1 MVKKTICVLIS
12 VIITVLSFSTAA
24 YAYEPTGIDITAES
38 CLLASLDTD
47 EVLYSKNENK
57 KMFPASITKIMTVIL
72 MLESKDYDPNKKIAM
87 TDEVLKLIS
96 GTGSSVSNLKS
107 GEEITELDLA
117 YLVLMASFGD
127 CAYLLAIKFGGSV
140 DDFVKMMN
148 DRARELGMKDTHYE
162 NPVGLH
168 HAQNY
173 TTAADTLILTK
184 YALKNETFKK
194 ICESPRYTMAATN
207 MSRERTF
214 STTNFLQD
222 TTTNYYYAYA
232 KGVKTGYTDEA
243 GRCLVST
250 ASYNG
255 YNYICI
261 MFKCPVDPGRRHEFY
276 DSKNLY
282 KWAFNNFEFKKIADL
297 KNPVCEVGV
306 ALSPD
311 IDTIP
316 LFIDKSI
323 VTVLPKNADES
334 TVTIVPHT
342 TKKTFDA
349 PIKKGQVM
357 GTADVYY
364 AERKIGTVKLISGQ
378 NVKRSNL
385 IYVFTLIKGFF
396 LSKYMIMVYILL
408 GVIIL
413 FFIISIIRLNVGRKK
428 KRKVRY
434 IPYKGDDKE

>member
-1 MVKKTICVLIS
+1 MTKKIICVLLCL
-12 VIITVLSFSTAA
+12 IITALSLPMTAA
-24 YAYEPTGIDITAES
+24 AYEPTGVDITAES
-38 CLLASLDTD
+38 CLLASLDTG
-47 EVLYSKNENK
+47 EILYSKNENQ

-72 MLESKDYDPNKKIAM
+72 MLESKDYDPNGKIAM
-87 TDEVLKLIS
+87 TDEVLKLMS

-107 GEEITELDLA
+107 GEEISQLDLA
-117 YLVLMASFGD
+117 YLVLMASYGD
-127 CAYLLAIKFGGSV
+127 CAYLLAIRYGGSV
-140 DDFVKMMN
+140 DNFVKMMN
-148 DRARELGMKDTHYE
+148 DKAKELGMKNTHYQ

-168 HAQNY
+168 DEQNY

-184 YALKNETFKK
+184 YAIKNETFKT
-194 ICESPRYTMAATN
+194 ICESPRYTLAATN
-207 MSRERTF
+207 MSRERTL
-214 STTNFLQD
+214 STTIFLQD

-282 KWAFNNFEFKKIADL
+282 KWAFNNFEFKKVADV
-297 KNPVCEVGV
+297 KNPVCEVDV
-306 ALSPD
+306 NLASD
-311 IDTIP
+311 IDKIP
-316 LFIDKSI
+316 LYIDKSL

-342 TKKTFDA
+342 TEKSFDA
-349 PIKKGQVM
+349 PIKKGQKM
-357 GTADVYY
+357 GTADIYY
-364 AERKIGTVKLISGQ
+364 AERKIGTVNLISGQ

-385 IYVFTLIKGFF
+385 IYIFSLIKGFF
-396 LSKYMIMVYILL
+396 VSKYMQIIYVILA
-408 GVIIL
+408 IL
-413 FFIISIIRLNVGRKK
+413 AI
-428 KRKVRY
+428 
-434 IPYKGDDKE
+434 